1 MMIFRKNIVGKYLS
15 EWRVQ
20 SNNLG
25 LSDREIFI
33 FITLSF
39 LSTATE
45 VFGLGMF
52 LPIFQFIRFKGDVD
66 ELVANS
72 DVWQYIIDG
81 FSYFNIAPSLLVLL
95 LIAFG
100 LFLARQFFTYTRLI
114 YDTIISQRLIQLQ
127 RNRIFDGYIDANTS
141 YHDRTPV
148 GSVMNIIL
156 TEVNGAIVSI
166 MLPMSMLV
174 YVIMFSG
181 YFSVLILLS
190 WEMTIFS
197 IVAFLIASMIPKS
210 WINKS
215 GTVGRKLVNA
225 NTLVSEFLVGR
236 LKLPRLVRLSGTE
249 DTEKSEFHKLTL
261 RQRKNYI
268 SGTILKSKT
277 ETLMEPVV
285 IGLSLVFLY
294 FSYNMLQL
302 QVEMIGLYLVIIM
315 RLMPI
320 VKSILLQIQSIKGL
334 LGSSEMLKESLR
346 VIEGS
351 KEKNNGVKLISQLNR
366 EIALKHVDYHYE
378 GRKVNVLQNIT
389 IEFEKNKITAIVG
402 PSGSGKSTLI
412 DLIPRLRKPTK
423 GVIEIN
429 NLNIENYELR
439 SFRNLISYASQVPQI
454 FHGTVKNHILYG
466 KKNATNQEVQE
477 AIKLSGAEEF
487 INKLPQGLDTV
498 LGNDAV
504 KLSGGQRQRLDLAR
518 VLVKKSPILILDEPT
533 SNLDI
538 ESEKLFNMVL
548 FNIMKNTDTTV
559 IIVSHNLKSISDAD
573 KIIVLNKGSVESFG
587 IHSDLL
593 KQDGWYAKAWKSQ
606 E

>member
-268 SGTILKSKT
+268 SGAILKSKT

-294 FSYNMLQL
+294 FSYTMLQL

-378 GRKVNVLQNIT
+378 GRKVNVLQ
-389 IEFEKNKITAIVG
+389 
-402 PSGSGKSTLI
+402 
-412 DLIPRLRKPTK
+412 
-423 GVIEIN
+423 
-429 NLNIENYELR
+429 
-439 SFRNLISYASQVPQI
+439 
-454 FHGTVKNHILYG
+454 
-466 KKNATNQEVQE
+466 
-477 AIKLSGAEEF
+477 
-487 INKLPQGLDTV
+487 
-498 LGNDAV
+498 
-504 KLSGGQRQRLDLAR
+504 
-518 VLVKKSPILILDEPT
+518 
-533 SNLDI
+533 
-538 ESEKLFNMVL
+538 
-548 FNIMKNTDTTV
+548 KNT
-559 IIVSHNLKSISDAD
+559 K
-573 KIIVLNKGSVESFG
+573 
-587 IHSDLL
+587 
-593 KQDGWYAKAWKSQ
+593 Y
-606 E
+606 